1 MPGMMDTVLNL
12 GLNETTLQGL
22 IAFTGNERFG
32 WDAYRR
38 FISMFGR
45 IVPPAGQGKTAR
57 RSSTTASTS
66 HSRPPRPSTA
76 RTPRT
81 PISTVAT

>member
-1 MPGMMDTVLNL
+1 MDTVLNL

-45 IVPPAGQGKTAR
+45 IVMDVPPREVTGQGR
-57 RSSTTASTS
+57 L
-66 HSRPPRPSTA
+66 
-76 RTPRT
+76 
-81 PISTVAT
+81 